1 MLVCRPS
8 TARSLVSATFVLL
21 DVVLLSCNL
30 PITDNHMLTKWPFID
45 GGHLENFR
53 GISNKSLQGV
63 SDTIGFS
70 KEEYKA
76 MFLTPFTVAQA

>member
-1 MLVCRPS
+1 MLICRPGS
-8 TARSLVSATFVLL
+8 ARSLVSATFVLL

-30 PITDNHMLTKWPFID
+30 PITDNHMLTKWPLID

-63 SDTIGFS
+63 SNAIRFS

-76 MFLTPFTVAQA
+76 MFLTPCTVTQT